1 MRKVFLGLAAWAL
14 LLSGGASFATQSA
27 RSSLGPAAVF
37 TIDPGD
43 IWLFPAELNSY
54 PRWLSLELDSFP
66 FDRNRMSFWGTW
78 SDDQQK
84 LGTMG
89 LGFGDLTN
97 QKELEGMIASLNYA
111 ISNHPLMSPRNNI
124 PLPVNKFH
132 LLYAR
137 DMGLLVAGLHIA
149 RASGNKS
156 YDFSDTIPADAV
168 KRRAHSG
175 IWSFDA
181 GASRIF
187 GDNIYLQTDLGFQT
201 ISFSSEFELSGA
213 DPIYWEKV
221 ESREGSGKK
230 LDIRLFYGMTPAIK
244 IVPVLSLN
252 SFTVGYAARYA
263 DTMHMPGSMYDQAGG
278 KYSQSGFVVSLG
290 TEYRPK
296 PGVKILAGLSLEGSG
311 VEISDANNI
320 WLISPVPS
328 QKYISRDVSTIVLPG
343 FQAGIEA
350 DLLKWLTLRLGA
362 SQKTTWINNKTRFA
376 DDAATTEEA
385 FSDSD
390 FNICF
395 GLGFNFGRLTI
406 DAQLNEEQPYNMG
419 YLLSGNP
426 DAPFAK
432 ISLKYSY

>member
-1 MRKVFLGLAAWAL
+1 MRKAFLGLACLAL
-14 LLSGGASFATQSA
+14 LLSGGVSFATQSA
-27 RSSLGPAAVF
+27 QSSLGPAVVF
-37 TIDPGD
+37 TTDPGD
-43 IWLFPAELNSY
+43 IWLFPTELNSY
-54 PRWLSLELDSFP
+54 PRLLSLELDSFP

-78 SDDQQK
+78 SDDEQK
-84 LGTMG
+84 LGTVG
-89 LGFGDLTN
+89 IGFGDLTN

-111 ISNHPLMSPRNNI
+111 ISNHPLMSPRNSI
-124 PLPVNKFH
+124 PLPGNKFH
-132 LLYAR
+132 LFYAR

-149 RASGNKS
+149 RATGDKS

-168 KRRAHSG
+168 KRQAHSG

-187 GDNIYLQTDLGFQT
+187 GDNIYLQTGLGFQT

-213 DPIYWEKV
+213 DPLYWEKV

-230 LDIRLFYGMTPAIK
+230 LDARLFYGMTPAIK
-244 IVPVLSLN
+244 IVPALSFN
-252 SFTVGYAARYA
+252 SFTLGYTASYA
-263 DTMHMPGSMYDQAGG
+263 DTMHMPGSMYDKTGG
-278 KYSQSGFVVSLG
+278 KYSQSGFAAYLG
-290 TEYRPK
+290 TEYCPK
-296 PGVKILAGLSLEGSG
+296 PGVKLLAGLSLEGSG
-311 VEISDANNI
+311 IEISDSNNI
-320 WLISPVPS
+320 WLISTIPS
-328 QKYISRDVSTIVLPG
+328 QKYISREVSTIVLPG

-350 DLLKWLTLRLGA
+350 GLLKWLTLRLGA
-362 SQKTTWINNKTRFA
+362 SQKTSWINSKTRFA
-376 DDAATTEEA
+376 YNATTTEEA
-385 FSDSD
+385 FSESD